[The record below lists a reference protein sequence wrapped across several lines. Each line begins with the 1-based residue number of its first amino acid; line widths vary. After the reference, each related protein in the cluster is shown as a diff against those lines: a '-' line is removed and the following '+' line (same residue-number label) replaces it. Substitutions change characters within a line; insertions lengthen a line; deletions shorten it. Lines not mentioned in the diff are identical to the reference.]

1 VSGHRRFRGCLLP
14 RVLRHARTLS
24 ASRCCFNSLLLPSQ
38 QNQRLTPACQA
49 PCRRVAERE
58 PGPSSYALL
67 RDPLESA
74 NNPKIADLPRP
85 AAAAP
90 SPAVTLGQSTIV
102 IPGGDDGSI
111 VDFQPIHKHPGFNRR
126 LIAYHTITNTW
137 RELGDVPAPR
147 VTVPTVQWGDLWVIP
162 NGEVSPGVRSREVW
176 ALSAPAG
183 ETQLGILN
191 TVTILIYLAGI
202 VWIGL
207 ACSRSNQ
214 NTDDFFRGGQQIP
227 WWAAGL
233 SIFATML
240 SSITFMAIP
249 ANSYRSGW
257 TLFLANSYILITP
270 LVTLVF
276 LPFYRRMNVTS
287 AYEYLESRFNATVR
301 LAGSAL
307 FILFQCGRIAIV
319 LYLPA
324 LAIAAV
330 SEINVHLC
338 ILVMGG
344 LCILYTVGGG
354 IKAVIWTD
362 VVQALFF

>member
-1 VSGHRRFRGCLLP
+1 M
-14 RVLRHARTLS
+14 
-24 ASRCCFNSLLLPSQ
+24 
-38 QNQRLTPACQA
+38 
-49 PCRRVAERE
+49 
-58 PGPSSYALL
+58 
-67 RDPLESA
+67 
-74 NNPKIADLPRP
+74 
-85 AAAAP
+85 
-90 SPAVTLGQSTIV
+90 
-102 IPGGDDGSI
+102 
-111 VDFQPIHKHPGFNRR
+111 
-126 LIAYHTITNTW
+126 
-137 RELGDVPAPR
+137 
-147 VTVPTVQWGDLWVIP
+147 QWGDLWVIP

-362 VVQALFF
+362 VVQAFFLAGGAILSLLFGYSRILVGLEGGRSWRGRARAPRLAGTGLGTRA